1 MFQNTISNIILEIW
15 PMIIITVVILTSLRL
30 MDIII
35 NKKKIV
41 LYKDLLILLF
51 AIYILCLFHIVTF
64 QDVNFASSN
73 FIPFKEMFRYELFS
87 RLFIKNVMGNVLLF
101 IPFGFF
107 TSYLIKTKKIYV
119 PVILTAIISITIETT
134 QLYIGRIFDIDDI
147 ILNIIG
153 GIIGYL
159 FYIFLEEIKNHLP
172 AYLKKDW
179 FLNTIIILIILL
191 VLTWLINSFII
202 NLIGG

>member
-1 MFQNTISNIILEIW
+1 MIPTKAINLLIELW
-15 PMIIITVVILTSLRL
+15 PMLALFLIVLITLRL
-30 MDIII
+30 VYLKV
-35 NKKKIV
+35 NHKRFV
-41 LYKDLLILLF
+41 LYKELLSLSFI
-51 AIYILCLFHIVTF
+51 IYILLLFELVTSTDF
-64 QDVNFASSN
+64 ESYSNN

-191 VLTWLINSFII
+191 VLTWLINSFSI

>member
-15 PMIIITVVILTSLRL
+15 PMIIITVVILTSLRI

-73 FIPFKEMFRYELFS
+73 
-87 RLFIKNVMGNVLLF
+87 F

-191 VLTWLINSFII
+191 VLTWLINSFSI

>member
-15 PMIIITVVILTSLRL
+15 PMIIITVVILTSLRI

-107 TSYLIKTKKIYV
+107 TSYLIKTKKI
-119 PVILTAIISITIETT
+119 
-134 QLYIGRIFDIDDI
+134 
-147 ILNIIG
+147 
-153 GIIGYL
+153 
-159 FYIFLEEIKNHLP
+159 
-172 AYLKKDW
+172 
-179 FLNTIIILIILL
+179 
-191 VLTWLINSFII
+191 
-202 NLIGG
+202 

>member
-15 PMIIITVVILTSLRL
+15 PMIIITVVILTSLRI

-119 PVILTAIISITIETT
+119 PVILTAPRFEVHLLLQIET
-134 QLYIGRIFDIDDI
+134 
-147 ILNIIG
+147 
-153 GIIGYL
+153 
-159 FYIFLEEIKNHLP
+159 P
-172 AYLKKDW
+172 S
-179 FLNTIIILIILL
+179 LIVASVKFPTTRPPPTS
-191 VLTWLINSFII
+191 VLALQS
-202 NLIGG
+202 